1 MESVRL
7 LLSLLSGDSS
17 TFAILDETVL
27 RLREDTAHLDE
38 SLDRHNVEVDLEKAN
53 FQSLCI
59 KLVNVCSDG
68 AGVLFRGAI
77 KR

>member
-27 RLREDTAHLDE
+27 RLREDTAHLDK
-38 SLDRHNVEVDLEKAN
+38 SLDCHDVEVNLE
-53 FQSLCI
+53 
-59 KLVNVCSDG
+59 
-68 AGVLFRGAI
+68 
-77 KR
+77 